1 MEQEKFKFKTLKEQY
16 TELLAGKIS
25 VSVPDLIENEK
36 KLIEESYIIF
46 EYKMDEIKAIND
58 ELKRVNLEL
67 LNLKAMRD

>member
-25 VSVPDLIENEK
+25 VSVSDLIENEK